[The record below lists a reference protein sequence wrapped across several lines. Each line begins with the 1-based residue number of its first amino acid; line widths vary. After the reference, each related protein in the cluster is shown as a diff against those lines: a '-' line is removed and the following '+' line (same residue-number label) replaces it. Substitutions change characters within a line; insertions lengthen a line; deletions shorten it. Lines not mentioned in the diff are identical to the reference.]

1 MSIFIEKLLISSGLY
16 PLLHPP
22 SGSSPSFKALVRLPN
37 SKPWVKT
44 ETEVA
49 KGEIIVTQNSM
60 VVSFSILL

>member
-1 MSIFIEKLLISSGLY
+1 MDSGL
-16 PLLHPP
+16 
-22 SGSSPSFKALVRLPN
+22 SPSFKS

-49 KGEIIVTQNSM
+49 KEEIIVTQNSV